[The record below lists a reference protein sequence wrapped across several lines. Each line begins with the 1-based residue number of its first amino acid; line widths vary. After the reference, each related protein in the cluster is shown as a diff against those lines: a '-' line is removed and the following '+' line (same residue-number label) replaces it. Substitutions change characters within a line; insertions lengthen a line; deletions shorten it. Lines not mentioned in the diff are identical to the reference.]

1 MRKLV
6 LMYVGVFGFASS
18 SIAQTPSSQ
27 SNNAVL
33 VETVEAQPG
42 KLIIPFKK
50 FVYPN
55 GLTLIV
61 SEDHSDPVVHLNVT
75 YHVGSARE
83 TRGKSGFAH
92 FFEHMLFQGS
102 KHIADEEH
110 FKIIKQYGGDV
121 NGNTTRDRTVYIET
135 FPSNFTETALW
146 MEADRMGFF
155 LEAFTKKKFENQRS
169 TVKNEK
175 DERYNVPYGFLMEV
189 KDQEL
194 YPKEHPY
201 SWSTIGYVDDLDR
214 ADSSDLRNFF
224 LRWYGPNNAAIILV
238 GDVNTNEVVEWV
250 GKYFGGIEKG
260 PEVKKQ
266 LVSRVSLKE
275 NKYATYTDPNA
286 FVPLVY
292 QTFVGV
298 PVSHP
303 DEAALDMLSYLMG
316 GTRSSILYKKF
327 MDPEWALGAS
337 ATNNPLS
344 SINHELAGEFSFA
357 IQGYPWSDV
366 PQLQKMLAQAID
378 SFGIVGFTDDDLARA
393 KSNILGGFSN
403 GLEDVSNKANLI
415 SNFWYLDVKNASG
428 KTLNLQDEYDR
439 YNNVTKADIIR
450 VYNTYVKGKNSS
462 TVIIMPDESSSEEQG
477 NESKRKYVSVN
488 PNADY
493 KAGKLVE
500 SEYSS
505 LKVRAVSDNF
515 DRSKRP
521 EVKEFKNTTIPT
533 IEKQKLSNGLE
544 LWSTYF
550 NETPRVIVSMSIEG
564 GQLLE
569 DGKSVPFGTA
579 ELTADMMN
587 FGTASK
593 TPAELEKEFEKLGSS
608 VSFNGGSTS
617 TNITLSCEASKLDAT
632 IALLQEMLI
641 TPRWDESEFKK
652 HKKRVKQ
659 DAQNSLRNRSAGAN
673 NAWRKVLYGD
683 NIFGRTETEA
693 DYDKVSLDICK
704 KYYNNYVPNLTKV
717 IAIGPFTQ
725 QQFKEKFAFL
735 ESWKSNEAIKPALP
749 VIAAS
754 VLTPQL
760 FGVDYPDADQTDLY
774 IGFKSMPYDATGNFF
789 KSSIMN
795 FALAGNFNSRLN
807 LDIREDK
814 GWTYGIRGGFSP
826 AYKSLEGSY
835 SISAGVLK
843 RATDSAV
850 VEVINHILTYK
861 NTGMTEDE
869 FKFTKS
875 ALLASEALG
884 YESIGQKAGYLANLA
899 IRGLDE
905 KVANER
911 TQIIQNITLKE
922 INELAA
928 TQFKTNQLMVVAAG
942 DLEVIQPK
950 LEALGMGK
958 MQVLG
963 KDGSGKIKYLKAGT
977 TQLPIKQNATSGK
990 PYNQPHLAP
999 NPSK

>member
-1 MRKLV
+1 
-6 LMYVGVFGFASS
+6 
-18 SIAQTPSSQ
+18 
-27 SNNAVL
+27 
-33 VETVEAQPG
+33 
-42 KLIIPFKK
+42 
-50 FVYPN
+50 
-55 GLTLIV
+55 
-61 SEDHSDPVVHLNVT
+61 
-75 YHVGSARE
+75 
-83 TRGKSGFAH
+83 
-92 FFEHMLFQGS
+92 
-102 KHIADEEH
+102 
-110 FKIIKQYGGDV
+110 V

-238 GDVNTNEVVEWV
+238 GDVNVDEAVTWV

-260 PEVKKQ
+260 PEVRKQ
-266 LVSRVSLKE
+266 LVGRVSLKE
-275 NKYATYTDPNA
+275 NKYATFSDPNA
-286 FVPLVY
+286 FVPLIY

-298 PVSHP
+298 PVMHQ

-316 GTRSSILYKKF
+316 GTRGSILYKKF
-327 MDPEWALGAS
+327 INPEMALGANAS
-337 ATNNPLS
+337 NNPLS
-344 SINHELAGEFSFA
+344 SINHELSGEFSFT

-366 PQLQKMLAQAID
+366 PQLQKMLSQAID
-378 SFGIVGFTDDDLARA
+378 SFGIVGFSEEDLARA
-393 KSNILGGFSN
+393 KTNILSGFSS
-403 GLEDVSNKANLI
+403 GLESASLKANLI
-415 SNFWYLDVKNASG
+415 SNFWYLDAKNANG
-428 KTLNLQDEYDR
+428 KTMNLQDEYDR
-439 YNNVTKADIIR
+439 YNNVTKADIMR
-450 VYNTYVKGKNSS
+450 VYNTYIKGKNSS
-462 TVIIMPDESSSEEQG
+462 TVIIIPEQSNGEEDE
-477 NESKRKYVSVN
+477 NAPKRKYVSVN

-500 SEYSS
+500 AEYSS
-505 LKVRAVSDNF
+505 LKVRTVTDNF

-521 EVKEFKNTTIPT
+521 ETKEFKNTAIPT
-533 IEKQKLSNGLE
+533 IEKNKLNNGLE
-544 LWSTYF
+544 LWSTFY
-550 NETPRVIVSMSIEG
+550 NETPRVIVSIGIEG

-569 DGKSVPFGTA
+569 DGKNIPFGTA
-579 ELTADMMN
+579 EFTADMMN
-587 FGTASK
+587 FGTANK
-593 TPAELEKEFEKLGSS
+593 TPEELEKVFEKLGSNVNFS
-608 VSFNGGSTS
+608 ASSTA
-617 TNITLSCEASKLDAT
+617 TNITLSCEADKLDAT
-632 IALLQEMLI
+632 IAILEEMLFK
-641 TPRWDESEFKK
+641 PRWDSEEFRK
-652 HKKRVKQ
+652 HKKRMKQ
-659 DAQNSLRNRSAGAN
+659 DAQNSLRNRSVGAN
-673 NAWRKVLYGD
+673 NAWRKVLYGE
-683 NIFGRTETEA
+683 NVMGRTETES
-693 DYDKVSLDICK
+693 DYDKVNLEACK
-704 KYYNNYVPNLTKV
+704 KYYNNYVPNLSKMV
-717 IAIGPFTQ
+717 AIGPFTHQ
-725 QQFKEKFAFL
+725 EFQAKFAFL
-735 ESWKSNEAIKPALP
+735 NNWKANETIKPVIP
-749 VIAAS
+749 VVAPT
-754 VLTPQL
+754 VQTPQL

-774 IGFKSMPYDATGNFF
+774 IGFKSLPYDATGNFF
-789 KSSIMN
+789 KNSIMN

-814 GWTYGIRGGFSP
+814 GWTYGIRGGFAAS
-826 AYKSLEGSY
+826 YKNMEGSY
-835 SISAGVLK
+835 TISAGVLK

-850 VEVINHILTYK
+850 VEVIDHVLKYK
-861 NTGMTEDE
+861 NKGLTEEE

-884 YESIGQKAGYLANLA
+884 YESIGQKAGYLVNLA
-899 IRGLDE
+899 TRGLDE

-911 TQIIQNITLKE
+911 TKIIQNITIQEL
-922 INELAA
+922 NELAA

-977 TQLPIKQNATSGK
+977 TQLPMKAESINGK
-990 PYNQPHLAP
+990 PYSQPHLAP

>member
-6 LMYVGVFGFASS
+6 LMYVASFGFVANSL
-18 SIAQTPSSQ
+18 AQTPT
-27 SNNAVL
+27 NVPGNAVL

-42 KLIIPFKK
+42 KLIIPYKK
-50 FVYPN
+50 YVYPN

-102 KHIADEEH
+102 KHVADEEH

-201 SWSTIGYVDDLDR
+201 SWSTIGFVDDLDR

-238 GDVNTNEVVEWV
+238 GDVNTTEAVEWV

-266 LVSRVSLKE
+266 LVSRVNLKE
-275 NKYATYTDPNA
+275 NKYATFSDPNA

-292 QTFVGV
+292 QTYVGV
-298 PVSHP
+298 PVLHQ

-344 SINHELAGEFSFA
+344 TINHELAGEFSFA

-366 PQLQKMLAQAID
+366 PQLQKMLNQAID
-378 SFGIVGFTDDDLARA
+378 SFGIVGFSDDDLARA

-415 SNFWYLDVKNASG
+415 SNFWYLDAKNAAG
-428 KTLNLQDEYDR
+428 KSINLQDEYDR
-439 YNNVTKADIIR
+439 YNNVSKADIMR
-450 VYNTYVKGKNSS
+450 VYNTYIKGKNSS
-462 TVIIMPDESSSEEQG
+462 TVIIMPEQKEESEDE
-477 NESKRKYVSVN
+477 NAPARKYVSVN
-488 PNADY
+488 PNADF

-500 SEYSS
+500 AEYNS
-505 LKVRAVSDNF
+505 LKVRSVSDNF
-515 DRSKRP
+515 DRTRRP
-521 EVKEFKNTTIPT
+521 EVKEFKNTTIPV
-533 IEKQKLSNGLE
+533 IEKQKFSNGLE

-550 NETPRVIVSMSIEG
+550 NETPRVIVSIGIEG

-569 DGKSVPFGTA
+569 DGKNFPYGTA
-579 ELTADMMN
+579 EITADMMN
-587 FGTASK
+587 FGTATK
-593 TPAELEKEFEKLGSS
+593 TPADLEKEFEKLGSN
-608 VSFNGGSTS
+608 VSFNGGSTT
-617 TNITLSCEASKLDAT
+617 TNITLSCEADKLDAT
-632 IALLQEMLI
+632 IVLLQEMLFK
-641 TPRWDESEFKK
+641 PRWDEAEFKK

-673 NAWRKVLYGD
+673 NAWRKVVFGE
-683 NIFGRTETEA
+683 NIFGRTETES
-693 DYDKVSLDICK
+693 DYDKVTLELCK

-735 ESWKSNEAIKPALP
+735 ESWKSNETIKPVLP
-749 VIAAS
+749 QIAPA
-754 VLTPQL
+754 VQTPQL

-774 IGFKSMPYDATGNFF
+774 IGFKSMPYDATGNYF

-807 LDIREDK
+807 LDIREEK
-814 GWTYGIRGGFSP
+814 GWTYGIRGGFAP
-826 AYKSLEGSY
+826 AYKNLDGYY

-850 VEVINHILTYK
+850 IDVIDHVLKYK
-861 NTGMTEDE
+861 NNGMTEDE

-899 IRGLDE
+899 NRGLDE

-911 TQIIQNITLKE
+911 TKIIQNITLKE
-922 INELAA
+922 LNDLAS
-928 TQFKTNQLMVVAAG
+928 TQFKTDQLMVLAAG

-963 KDGSGKIKYLKAGT
+963 KDGSGKIKYLKAGST
-977 TQLPIKQNATSGK
+977 KLPVKSSTNTSK
-990 PYNQPHLAP
+990 PYTQPHLSP
-999 NPSK
+999 NPGK